1 MRDKEKKVKQW
12 FGDKRHRRQAAVAA
26 VMGVLLLAMAVVYLL
41 WPGGRLWYA
50 LSAGEEVST
59 YLLKEGQYCIEYK
72 DPGMNHR
79 IASEEEWAV
88 GFFSYPYS
96 TEEELFH
103 SGLQCIIYGE
113 VKDIREYVLQ
123 GDSMRDGKKVN
134 PVPYYCHVLTVAVKR
149 GIAGGL
155 VRGREVNLLCQWK
168 YHCEGWV
175 DIALQEEIAKGD
187 HALFLVEGN
196 AMKIRDREKG
206 ETIDIL
212 GQVSG
217 RLGGYVIENEEHEH
231 LDRLGSRKETISY
244 YKKHDLLE

>member
-12 FGDKRHRRQAAVAA
+12 FGDKRHRRGAATCFA
-26 VMGVLLLAMAVVYLL
+26 
-41 WPGGRLWYA
+41 
-50 LSAGEEVST
+50 
-59 YLLKEGQYCIEYK
+59 
-72 DPGMNHR
+72 
-79 IASEEEWAV
+79 
-88 GFFSYPYS
+88 YPYS

-103 SGLQCIIYGE
+103 SGLQCIFYGE
-113 VKDIREYVLQ
+113 VKDIRKYVLR
-123 GDSMRDGKKVN
+123 GDSVRDGKK
-134 PVPYYCHVLTVAVKR
+134 
-149 GIAGGL
+149 
-155 VRGREVNLLCQWK
+155 VNLLCQWK

-217 RLGGYVIENEEHEH
+217 RLGGYVIENEEYEH
-231 LDRLGSRKETISY
+231 LDCLGSRKETIFN